1 MRIILLLLLTLTGPF
16 CTFTQASPTVP
27 PTHLETSEPKSELSP
42 TAVIKQ
48 TEGTSPPVAST
59 QTAVPKIK
67 IATTTEGVPAVSTD
81 AASTAVAE
89 TTEAGTEEKNGT
101 QSTNVTAAY
110 DVEEPGVKKDNNKET
125 ESKPV
130 EHIENDEGMGTGQ
143 VVGIVIGALIGVIV
157 VIAIIILVVRRMGQY
172 SP

>member
-1 MRIILLLLLTLTGPF
+1 MSFKICKRLFIVLLLG
-16 CTFTQASPTVP
+16 PTVP

-130 EHIENDEGMGTGQ
+130 EHIENDEGQLYTQRWSMTFC
-143 VVGIVIGALIGVIV
+143 
-157 VIAIIILVVRRMGQY
+157 R
-172 SP
+172 